1 MEAYECLFKYLLT
14 FENADAN
21 TLNTSKD
28 NAREAIKEAINNESL
43 FNFEELFKL
52 RSIQNLNSEPCFELA
67 KIFLAGDIKEYDSF
81 VSSHNNIINELC
93 KYLNRINI

>member
-21 TLNTSKD
+21 TLNSSKD
-28 NAREAIKEAINNESL
+28 NAREAIKDAINNDSI

-52 RSIQNLNSEPCFELA
+52 RAIQNLNSEPCFDLA
-67 KIFLAGDIKEYDSF
+67 KIFLAGDIKEYESF
-81 VSSHNNIINELC
+81 ISSHNNIINELC
-93 KYLNRINI
+93 KYNK